1 MTFCVI
7 VINFIHIHINMK
19 LSSNLHNLKTNKY
32 SRSFNFAE
40 FYIHL
45 KMSEDISICEIVF
58 R

>member
-1 MTFCVI
+1 
-7 VINFIHIHINMK
+7 MK